1 MFLSSIEIMRILDTT
16 EDSESDEGDE
26 EDELQDALEIVNTLL
41 LVWWKLYK

>member
-1 MFLSSIEIMRILDTT
+1 MFISSIEIMRIIDKT
-16 EDSESDEGDE
+16 EDSESDE

>member
-16 EDSESDEGDE
+16 EDSESDE